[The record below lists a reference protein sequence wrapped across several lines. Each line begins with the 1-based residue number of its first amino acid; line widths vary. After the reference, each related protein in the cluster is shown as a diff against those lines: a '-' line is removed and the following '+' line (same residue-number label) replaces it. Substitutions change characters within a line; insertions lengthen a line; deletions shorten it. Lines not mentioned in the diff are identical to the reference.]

1 MRKFYRWALLM
12 LVLSVLIFPAVS
24 AVLAQNGTP
33 EDGVISVQ
41 IQEASGVPWYVGV
54 LILIA
59 VWTAFTIF
67 KNKHQATQKKTVIYS
82 TC

>member
-1 MRKFYRWALLM
+1 MHTFYRWTLLI
-12 LVLSVLIFPAVS
+12 LVLAVLIFPAGS
-24 AVLAQNGTP
+24 AALAQSGTP

-41 IQEASGVPWYVGV
+41 IQETTGVPWYVGV
-54 LILIA
+54 VILIA

>member
-12 LVLSVLIFPAVS
+12 LVLSVLIFPAGS
-24 AVLAQNGTP
+24 AVLAQSGTP